1 VSAGREPLDHRLLP
15 RTAALDAGRL
25 TVGGIS
31 AETLAAR
38 HGTPLIVF
46 DEDDLRYRCRA
57 ALAAFGPDQVTY
69 ASKAFLC
76 RAMARLVSDE
86 GLLLDVAS
94 GGELQVALDAGV
106 PASRIVVHGNNKSS
120 AELAEAMTAGV
131 RHLVVDNFDE
141 IERIEKLGA
150 EGLGPIA
157 VQLRIAPGVGV
168 GSHDAIR
175 TGQLDSKFGFP
186 LVDGIAEAAVAAVRE
201 SSTMRWHGVHAHA
214 GSQVLDVYQLVE
226 FARASAAFAVAMDA
240 PALTLGGGLGIAYL
254 GADRPADFA
263 EWRAALASGASA
275 AGWHGPLVVEPGR
288 AIAGPAALTLYTVG
302 VIKDIPGVRR
312 YLAVDGGMSD
322 HPRPAM
328 YGSKYEAFLP
338 RAADA
343 VRPEPYRIVG
353 KHCESGDLV
362 VDEAWLPEGVRV
374 GDVVAVP
381 VTGAY
386 GYSMASNYNR
396 LPRPEVVFVS
406 GGVSRTVLRRET
418 PDDLARLDV
427 FEPDGA
433 QLPG

>member
-1 VSAGREPLDHRLLP
+1 VSAVREPLDHRLLP

-275 AGWHGPLVVEPGR
+275 AGWHGPFVVEPGR